1 MPIDVI
7 MLIGKADRPGNV
19 SQDVTGVAQ
28 FAPFAQ
34 GFGLGARFGGS
45 RGAGMSGWDN
55 RARVRA
61 GQGLRPS
68 FALGLILVMCLF
80 VFGGFA
86 MHSALPA
93 LRGQFPPAPPIVHLH
108 GVVYV
113 SWMLLLVAQA
123 GLVNAGN
130 VRLHKALGLWGIA
143 HAALIMVLGLF
154 LQLIASRAG
163 MDAGRDP
170 GTDGLYLGLLAFA
183 GFTVLFTLAIRNAV
197 RRPQVHR
204 SLILLAML
212 PVLPP
217 GVNRFWFR
225 ALGLDDPIPTFWL
238 YLTLWAMAA
247 AILWN
252 ERRTTGRISA
262 PAWLGAGWICVQG
275 AAHEAVVGSA
285 WFGEFSR
292 AVLALADYR

>member
-1 MPIDVI
+1 MAAAALLCGVSSGEDRHMPTP
-7 MLIGKADRPGNV
+7 ASTRRFQPG
-19 SQDVTGVAQ
+19 
-28 FAPFAQ
+28 FAF
-34 GFGLGARFGGS
+34 
-45 RGAGMSGWDN
+45 W
-55 RARVRA
+55 
-61 GQGLRPS
+61 
-68 FALGLILVMCLF
+68 LILAMCLF
-80 VFGGFA
+80 VFGGFG

-93 LRGQFPPAPPIVHLH
+93 LRGAFPPAPPIVHLH
-108 GVVYV
+108 GAVFV
-113 SWMLLLVAQA
+113 SWMLLLLVQS
-123 GLVNAGN
+123 GLVSAGQ
-130 VRLHKALGLWGIA
+130 VALHRRLGLWGIA
-143 HAALIMVLGLF
+143 HAAAIMILGLF

-183 GFTVLFTLAIRNAV
+183 GFIPLFTLAIRNAA

-238 YLTLWAMAA
+238 YLTLWSMAA

-252 ERRTTGRISA
+252 ERRSTGTVSW
-262 PAWLGAGWICVQG
+262 PTWLGAGFIFVQG
-275 AAHEAVVGSA
+275 VVHEAVVGSA
-285 WFGEFSR
+285 WFSELSR
-292 AVLALADYR
+292 SVLGLAVYR